1 MSRVY
6 KISLTRILDMNYLL
20 ELSMYMYIF
29 TELEVNNDG
38 GLQWSGYWYFG
49 CNTPKITQSTQSID
63 QSVSAEMPANYG
75 IVGWK

>member
-38 GLQWSGYWYFG
+38 GLQ
-49 CNTPKITQSTQSID
+49 
-63 QSVSAEMPANYG
+63 
-75 IVGWK
+75 